1 MAIKITE
8 KPLASEPKSG
18 LQLFIAQME
27 TLNGSEVLS
36 LRRIT
41 EALYEW
47 SQLPHDIRTSI
58 MLLINAIRQQGWQ
71 TTEEIEA
78 AIEELNTE
86 LLAEIGADR
95 SRLTAIE
102 AWDTKHS
109 TQITGQVTLTN
120 SLEFPF
126 NNSEKSVSITTQDNA
141 KYVVLTE
148 IVSAVG
154 NPGEIEVSDKL
165 NNGFKLSFTGS
176 ASQVIV
182 KYTVIGGYAS

>member
-95 SRLTAIE
+95 SRLTAR
-102 AWDTKHS
+102 
-109 TQITGQVTLTN
+109 
-120 SLEFPF
+120 
-126 NNSEKSVSITTQDNA
+126 
-141 KYVVLTE
+141 
-148 IVSAVG
+148 
-154 NPGEIEVSDKL
+154 PGIRNIRRRSPDR
-165 NNGFKLSFTGS
+165 
-176 ASQVIV
+176 
-182 KYTVIGGYAS
+182 

>member
-71 TTEEIEA
+71 TTEEIDA

-102 AWDTKHS
+102 AWDTKHA
-109 TQITGQVTLTN
+109 TQITGQATLTN
-120 SLEFPF
+120 TLEFPF
-126 NNSEKSVSITTQDNA
+126 NNSEKSVSITTQENA

-176 ASQVIV
+176 ASQVVV
-182 KYTVIGGYAS
+182 KYTVIGGFAS

>member
-102 AWDTKHS
+102 AWDTKHA
-109 TQITGQVTLTN
+109 TQITGQATLTN
-120 SLEFPF
+120 ALEFPF
-126 NNSEKSVSITTQDNA
+126 NNSEKSVSITTQENA

-176 ASQVIV
+176 ASQVVV
-182 KYTVIGGYAS
+182 KYTVIGGFAS

>member
-1 MAIKITE
+1 M
-8 KPLASEPKSG
+8 
-18 LQLFIAQME
+18 
-27 TLNGSEVLS
+27 
-36 LRRIT
+36 
-41 EALYEW
+41 
-47 SQLPHDIRTSI
+47 
-58 MLLINAIRQQGWQ
+58 
-71 TTEEIEA
+71 
-78 AIEELNTE
+78 
-86 LLAEIGADR
+86 
-95 SRLTAIE
+95 
-102 AWDTKHS
+102 
-109 TQITGQVTLTN
+109 TLTN

-182 KYTVIGGYAS
+182 KYTVIGGFAS